1 MWLVRLVPGVLML
14 CLLTACGG
22 PTQPAGSRGGTQPG
36 EKGGQTGGVKE
47 ALIGANLEMSG
58 GSATWGEDTKR
69 GIELALAEVNAK
81 PEQAV
86 KVKVVYEDNKSEP
99 SASKNAMKKLIAQD
113 GVLAVLGAVCSNDTI
128 AAADVAMEEKVPL
141 MTHASTNV
149 TITQKGEYV
158 SRICYKDDF
167 QGGVMARFAR
177 HTLKADTAVIMVAR
191 GNAYSEGLSQSF
203 REVFERL
210 GGKVLEELAY
220 QSGTKDFKTHATTLK
235 QRNPQIVWLPGYH
248 NEVGLIVKQA
258 REAGFQAPFLGSD
271 GWDDPGLF
279 ELAGPAIKGNYLC
292 NHFNPGD
299 PDPMVQEFVRKFETK
314 YKLKPSA
321 MAALGYDVLY
331 AMADAVSRAKAL
343 TPEAIKDAINTLKGV
358 KGVCGTMT
366 LGEDREVVK
375 NAVVLETGETGFTY
389 KETIKP

>member
-1 MWLVRLVPGVLML
+1 MKRVLLQTGVALAVVFL
-14 CLLTACGG
+14 AACGSG
-22 PTQPAGSRGGTQPG
+22 PS
-36 EKGGQTGGVKE
+36 QTGDTAGGAKVV
-47 ALIGANLEMSG
+47 LIGANLEMSG
-58 GSATWGEDTKR
+58 LSATWGKDTQR
-69 GIELALAEVNAK
+69 GIELALAEVNAR
-81 PEQAV
+81 PEQ
-86 KVKVVYEDNKSEP
+86 KVKLKVTYEDNRSQP
-99 SASKNAMKKLIAQD
+99 SDSKNAMKKLIAQD
-113 GVLAVLGAVCSNDTI
+113 GVLAVIGAVCSNDTI
-128 AAADVAMEEKVPL
+128 AAADVAVEEKVPL

-149 TITQKGEYV
+149 TITKAGEYV

-167 QGGVMARFAR
+167 QGGVMAKFAR
-177 HTLKADTAVIMVAR
+177 NTLKADTAVIMVAR

-203 REVFERL
+203 REVFEGL

-248 NEVGLIVKQA
+248 NEVGLIIKQA

-299 PDPMVQEFVRKFETK
+299 PDPTVQEFVRKFVAK
-314 YKLKPSA
+314 YKLEPSA
-321 MAALGYDVLY
+321 MAALGYDALY
-331 AMADAVSRAKAL
+331 AMADAVTRAKAL
-343 TPEAIKDAINTLKGV
+343 TPEAIKDAINTLKDI
-358 KGVCGTMT
+358 KGVCGTITM
-366 LGEDREVVK
+366 GPDREVVK
-375 NAVVLETGETGFTY
+375 NAVVLETGETEFKY